1 MAAPDPSL
9 WTLDANAP
17 GIVAKRKSL
26 WDDRPVEIN
35 ELTFVIK
42 QDLSALNR
50 VRANRSPRTRKGT
63 LADIGKPA

>member
-1 MAAPDPSL
+1 MVAPDPSL
-9 WTLDANAP
+9 WTPDANAR
-17 GIVAKRKSL
+17 GTVAKRKSL

-50 VRANRSPRTRKGT
+50 VRANRKREKGKEPSLT
-63 LADIGKPA
+63 